1 MNSHLTIT
9 MFFFLLTLLT
19 ISSFSSSQSQPSY
32 KDHCSSI
39 IQPSPPRDTTII
51 THSLFPLGGYFT
63 GGANI
68 IHDQNSFNRYSS
80 SFLLRHINLHETINS
95 DLFKIESTVSF
106 RTSPNTVYYH
116 VRNFTYGDKPSYRSQ
131 RHFKTSFVTFRLE
144 GFWSN
149 SSGKVCMV
157 GTGSA
162 YSKTGD
168 SLNLEAVFKLNNVFS
183 SSNITSLISGSLES
197 LSSEKNQYFET
208 ISVIM
213 FPKANYSYSLDSK
226 EAENE
231 FPLEKKGL
239 SLNLHSSSFCS
250 FPLARAIRR
259 LQLEYNHECSSSKNC
274 TSTISDQLPYMMSLK
289 VAECSLEN
297 KHRLKVMMVFSNKSD
312 YWIEKGFN
320 PKTMLV
326 GEGWWDEKRNSLCV
340 VACHFI
346 GITKSSL
353 NEARIGD
360 CSVRLSLR
368 FPSVW
373 SIKNTNNIVG
383 EIWSN
388 KSTNDSNYFKK
399 IAFRNFEND
408 RVGYRATKYEYSQLE
423 RVKKSCPAHNK
434 ILKNKGRTRFP
445 NVYSYDMRFD
455 MSVRDRESR
464 RRIAF
469 GFSNPLS
476 VGDQVYDI
484 DQNNNLPVSSFT
496 AASPMPMIILNNGSV
511 NSFNISYKI
520 TIFSN
525 STFEERDSVFNLSSY
540 RVKISAEGIYDAR
553 TGTLCMIGCR
563 DLNSIAGTEITD
575 YMDCEILLK
584 FHFPPLNANNGT
596 YIQGSIESTRKKS
609 DPLYFKSLEVS
620 SSAIYSET
628 AIKAVWRMD
637 MEIIMVLISTT
648 LSCVFV
654 GSQLYHVK
662 RHPNVLPFISIF
674 MMSILTLGHMIPL
687 VLNFEAV
694 LAQNPNNKNFVFGYV
709 GWLEVNEIT
718 VRIITMIAFLLQFR
732 LLQLTWSSRKTSE
745 SESNLWIA
753 ERKATYV
760 TFPLYAA
767 GLLISLLLKLRNDGF
782 QHDSSWENM
791 KSYGG
796 LVLDGFL
803 VPQVILNLFSNMNE
817 NVLSSSFYF
826 GTTFVRLLPHAYDFY
841 RMRNYARLV
850 DGSYFYANPNADF
863 YSTSWDIVIPLGGV
877 LFAILIYLQQRFG
890 AQCVL
895 PHRFRGPKVYEK
907 VPTVTES
914 EVEM

>member
-1 MNSHLTIT
+1 MNPHLTIT
-9 MFFFLLTLLT
+9 MFFFLFTLLT
-19 ISSFSSSQSQPSY
+19 LSSFSSSQSQPSY

-39 IQPSPPRDTTII
+39 IQPSPLKDTTII
-51 THSLFPLGGYFT
+51 LHSLFPLGGYFT
-63 GGANI
+63 GGEKV
-68 IHDQNSFNRYSS
+68 IHDQNSNKYS
-80 SFLLRHINLHETINS
+80 SFLLRHTKMHETINS
-95 DLFKIESTVSF
+95 NLFKIESTVSF

-116 VRNFTYGDKPSYRSQ
+116 VRNFTYGDKPSYKSQ
-131 RHFKTSFVTFRLE
+131 RHFKTSFVTFNLE
-144 GFWSN
+144 GFWSK

-157 GTGSA
+157 GTGVG

-168 SLNLEAVFKLNNVFS
+168 SLNLEAVFKLNNVFD

-197 LSSEKNQYFET
+197 LSFEKNQYFET

-226 EAENE
+226 EAEND
-231 FPLEKKGL
+231 FPFEKKGL
-239 SLNLHSSSFCS
+239 SLNRFSSSFCS
-250 FPLARAIRR
+250 FPLSRAIRR
-259 LQLEYNHECSSSKNC
+259 LQLEYTHECNSSKNC
-274 TSTISDQLPYMMSLK
+274 TPVISDQLPYMMSLK
-289 VAECSLEN
+289 VAECSHEN
-297 KHRLKVMMVFSNKSD
+297 KPRLKVMMVFSNKSD
-312 YWIEKGFN
+312 YWVEKGFN
-320 PKTMLV
+320 PKTMLI
-326 GEGWWDEKRNSLCV
+326 GEGWWDEKRNSLRV

-346 GITKSSL
+346 GITKLSL
-353 NEARIGD
+353 NEARISD

-388 KSTNDSNYFKK
+388 KSANDSNYFKT
-399 IAFRNFEND
+399 ITFRNFEND

-423 RVKKSCPAHNK
+423 RVTKSCPAHNK
-434 ILKNKGRTRFP
+434 VVKNKGRTRFP
-445 NVYSYDMRFD
+445 DVYSYDMRFD
-455 MSVRDRESR
+455 MSVRDGESH

-469 GFSNPLS
+469 AFSNPLS
-476 VGDQVYDI
+476 VGDHVYDI
-484 DQNNNLPVSSFT
+484 DQNNNVPVSDSSFT
-496 AASPMPMIILNNGSV
+496 AESPRAMVIILNNGSV

-520 TIFSN
+520 TMFSN
-525 STFEERDSVFNLSSY
+525 SSFEERNSVFNLSSY

-575 YMDCEILLK
+575 YVDCEILLK
-584 FHFPPLNANNGT
+584 FQFPSLDTNNAS

-620 SSAIYSET
+620 SSAIYEET

-654 GSQLYHVK
+654 GLQLYHVK
-662 RHPNVLPFISIF
+662 RYPNVVPFISIF

-694 LAQNPNNKNFVFGYV
+694 LTQNPNNKNFVFGYV

-745 SESNLWIA
+745 SDSNLWIA

-767 GLLISLLLKLRNDGF
+767 GLLISLLLKLRNDG
-782 QHDSSWENM
+782 SSWENL

-817 NVLSSSFYF
+817 NVLSCSFYF
-826 GTTFVRLLPHAYDFY
+826 GTTFVRLLPHAYDLY
-841 RMRNYARLV
+841 RSRNYARLY

-863 YSTSWDIVIPLGGV
+863 YSTTWDIAIPLGGV
-877 LFAILIYLQQRFG
+877 LFAIIIYLQQRFG

-907 VPTVTES
+907 VPMVTES